1 MTFLVPLF
9 LTALLAV
16 AIPIIIHLLNLKKPE
31 RVAFSTLSFF
41 KELQKST
48 IRRLKIKRFLLLAIR
63 LAMIILLALALA
75 RPYLFPSGF
84 SFTSSGPVLYAL
96 LIDNGIGMLRIDAN
110 GPYINQAREIAQGIA
125 QNGRSTDRFLIYN
138 THGELIRSGILNQD
152 QAIEVIESLE
162 VSAKG
167 GFSSSRWVSMANM
180 MDSWIGDSRVIFR
193 ITTDNMAALESG
205 KITIPESLIARAP
218 VNYVLIGDAEVSNT
232 AVSSLKTTGTS
243 AGVGRPMELEVQV
256 TNFGSQPATNQFISL
271 ESEGKLVGQ
280 YQSTIEP
287 GETDSYYFEIIP
299 SHQGDITGRVILEGD
314 IFPADNIH
322 YFSISVPESRKILM
336 ISENQQSASY
346 LSAVLTAAEQIQGQI
361 EITEILIS
369 EYSTISD
376 LDAYQSVVLNGVSR
390 VPDDLQEQLVR
401 FIQTGNGLVFYPS
414 QSGDIPSYNRFFS
427 RMNAGEITGLLGD
440 YGSFQSLTRVD
451 RIREGHPIIN
461 DIFDKQLDED
471 VRVTLPSIY
480 YYFRHNTTATSQGIP
495 ILRTALEDAILTEF
509 RFGNGRILISALGTD
524 PGWSAFP
531 GSTLFAPIYYR
542 TILYA
547 SAAGSAEQLHHTLG
561 NTFSQE
567 LRMADVGITIRNAE
581 NMFLPE
587 LNPTISG
594 LTRIRYE
601 GVEWSPGLYE
611 ITSQTNSRILAV
623 NFDISESNFD
633 ALSTSD
639 IEGNLKEIFD
649 QLEIFEVAG
658 SSLNMVQ
665 NEIAS
670 AGFGIEIWYWLIL
683 FALILMLLE
692 SAVSRWYKAET
703 IT

>member
-9 LTALLAV
+9 LAALLAV
-16 AIPIIIHLLNLKKPE
+16 AIPILIHLLNLKKPE

-75 RPYLFPSGF
+75 RPYLFPTGF

-96 LIDNGIGMLRIDAN
+96 LIDNGVGMSRIDAN
-110 GPYINQAREIAQGIA
+110 GPYINQAREIAQGIV
-125 QNGRSTDRFLIYN
+125 QNARSNDRFLIYN
-138 THGELIRSGILNQD
+138 THGELVRSVILNQE
-152 QAIEVIESLE
+152 QATDVIESLE

-167 GFSSSRWVSMANM
+167 GFSNSRWVSMANM
-180 MDSWIGDSRVIFR
+180 INSWVGESRVVFR
-193 ITTDNMAALESG
+193 ITTDNMATLESETL
-205 KITIPESLIARAP
+205 TISESVSSRTP
-218 VNYVLIGDAEVSNT
+218 VNYILIGNAEVSNI

-256 TNFGSQPATNQFISL
+256 TNFGSQPARNQFISL
-271 ESEGKLVGQ
+271 ESEGKLVAQ
-280 YQSTIEP
+280 YQATIEA
-287 GETDSYYFEIIP
+287 GETSSFYFEIIP
-299 SHQGDITGRVILEGD
+299 TKQGDISGRVLLEGD

-322 YFSISVPESRKILM
+322 YFSISIPESRKILM
-336 ISENQQSASY
+336 ISENQQTSSY
-346 LSAVLTAAEQIQGQI
+346 LSAVLRAAEEIQGQI
-361 EITEILIS
+361 EITEIAIS
-369 EYSTISD
+369 EYSTISE
-376 LDAYQSVVLNGVSR
+376 LSEFQSVVLNGVSR

-401 FIQTGNGLVFYPS
+401 YIQSGNGLVFYPS
-414 QSGDIPSYNRFFS
+414 QRGDIPSYNRFFS

-451 RIREGHPIIN
+451 RLREGHPIID
-461 DIFDKQLDED
+461 DIFDKQLNED

-480 YYFRHNTTATSQGIP
+480 YYFRHNVTATSQGVP

-509 RFGNGRILISALGTD
+509 RFGNGRILISALGTE

-531 GSTLFAPIYYR
+531 GSTLFAPIFYR

-547 SAAGSAEQLHHTLG
+547 AAAGSAEQLHHTLG
-561 NTFSQE
+561 RTFNEE
-567 LRMADVGITIRNAE
+567 LSIPDAGITIRNAE
-581 NMFLPE
+581 NTFIPE
-587 LNPTISG
+587 VNPTFSG
-594 LTRIRYE
+594 LTRISYDA
-601 GVEWSPGLYE
+601 VEWSPGLYE
-611 ITSQTNSRILAV
+611 ITSANESRIIAS
-623 NFDISESNFD
+623 NFDISESSFD
-633 ALSTSD
+633 ALSISD
-639 IEGNLKEIFD
+639 IEGNLKEIFV
-649 QLEIFEVAG
+649 QLEVFEVGG
-658 SSLNMVQ
+658 SSINLVQ

-670 AGFGIEIWYWLIL
+670 AGFGIEIWYWFVL
-683 FALILMLLE
+683 FAIMLMLLE